1 MKNRETPRLISILHA
16 MQDGIYVVNE
26 DYRVEFMNQAMIRVF
41 GDHTGKKCFEMLNRS
56 PEICAWCRAREV
68 FEEQRTVQFEL
79 SLDRVGKI
87 FNITE
92 LPLTNADE
100 TISKMSIFRDI
111 TRSRQQE
118 RKIRTH
124 RQDYERL
131 FDQVPCGVYVSSKE
145 GNFLDANP
153 ALLKM
158 LHYDSKEEFLAMD
171 IARDIYLNP
180 SDRDQFMEM
189 IEKSG
194 MVANYAVDF
203 KTRDGK
209 PVSVMIAGH
218 VRYDDRGEVLG
229 YEGIIVDQTQRQRM
243 EREVQEAHDFFDKVI
258 QSSPNAIMA
267 ADMKGNI
274 LIWNTGAE
282 ELLGYKAHDVI
293 GRMNIVDIY
302 PEGMAKKVMK
312 MMRSQEH
319 GGRGLVRSY
328 PLLART
334 REGDFIEANM
344 SAAII
349 YDAKGQE
356 MASVGIMVDMRERA
370 QMEQKLNNVKEQLL
384 QSEKLAAM
392 GKLTSQLAHELNNPL
407 FGIMNTLELLKT
419 EIPETSKRRKI
430 LDMALSETVRISDM
444 LRKMLSF
451 SKPDQEEKQVTDIN
465 TILEELLLLHE
476 RQLQEN
482 DIKVINDLT
491 EGLEPVMASKNQLR
505 QVFLNI
511 IANARDAMAEGGT
524 FTVSTQAVRD
534 FVHISLSDT
543 GIGIPEENLSK
554 IFDTF
559 FTTKGSVQGVGLGLS
574 VCYGF
579 IRDHGGDI
587 KVTSTPGEGT
597 TFTVILPFYRPTEQ
611 A

>member
-1 MKNRETPRLISILHA
+1 MKSKETPRLISILHA
-16 MQDGIYVVNE
+16 MQDGVYVVNA
-26 DYRVEFMNQAMIRVF
+26 DYTVEFMNDAMIRYF
-41 GDHTGKKCFEMLNRS
+41 GEHTGKKCHEMLIKS
-56 PEICAWCRAREV
+56 PVPCSWCRARQV
-68 FEEQRTVQFEL
+68 FEDQTAVQFEL
-79 SLDRVGKI
+79 TLDTIGRAFHV
-87 FNITE
+87 TD
-92 LPLTNADE
+92 LPLTNADQ
-100 TISKMSIFRDI
+100 TISKMSIFRDV
-111 TRSRQQE
+111 TKSKQQE
-118 RKIRTH
+118 RKIRSH
-124 RQDYERL
+124 KQDYERL

-145 GNFLDANP
+145 GAFLDANP

-158 LHYDSKEEFLAMD
+158 LHYDSKEEFLSMD
-171 IARDIYLNP
+171 IARDIYLNAA
-180 SDRDQFMEM
+180 DRDAFMEM
-189 IEKSG
+189 IEKAG
-194 MVANYAVDF
+194 MVSNYAVDF

-209 PVSVMIAGH
+209 PVSVIIAGH
-218 VRYDDRGEVLG
+218 VRYDDYGEVLG
-229 YEGIIVDQTQRQRM
+229 YEGIIVDQTQRKLM

-274 LIWNTGAE
+274 LIWNRGAE

-293 GRMNIVDIY
+293 GRLNIVEVY

-312 MMRSQEH
+312 MMRSEEY
-319 GGRGLVRSY
+319 GGRGLIRSY
-328 PLLART
+328 PLFART
-334 REGDFIEANM
+334 REGEFIETNM
-344 SAAII
+344 SAAVI
-349 YDAKGQE
+349 YDAQNRE
-356 MASVGIMVDMRERA
+356 MASVGIMVDMRERS
-370 QMEQKLNNVKEQLL
+370 QMEQKLNHVKEQLL

-430 LDMALSETVRISDM
+430 LDMALSETVRISEM

-451 SKPDQEEKQVTDIN
+451 SKPDQEERQLTDIN

-482 DIKVINDLT
+482 DVKVISDLA
-491 EGLEPVMASKNQLR
+491 EGLAPVMASKNQLR

-511 IANARDAMAEGGT
+511 IANARDAMPDGGSFTITSRAEGDN
-524 FTVSTQAVRD
+524 VYIEMA
-534 FVHISLSDT
+534 DT
-543 GIGIPEENLSK
+543 GVGIPEENLAK

-587 KVTSTPGEGT
+587 RVSSVPGEGAA
-597 TFTVILPFYRPTEQ
+597 FTVVLPFYKPEE
-611 A
+611 

>member
-1 MKNRETPRLISILHA
+1 MKNRETSRLISILQA
-16 MQDGIYVVNE
+16 MQDGIYVVNA
-26 DYRVEFMNQAMIRVF
+26 DYRVEFMNEAMIQVF
-41 GDHTGKKCFEMLNRS
+41 GDQTGRKCHEMLNQS
-56 PEICAWCRAREV
+56 NEICSWCQAREV
-68 FEEQRTVQFEL
+68 FEEHHTAQYEL

-92 LPLTNADE
+92 LPLTNADG
-100 TISKMSIFRDI
+100 TVSKMSIFRDI
-111 TRSRQQE
+111 TRSKQQE
-118 RKIRTH
+118 RKLRSH
-124 RQDYERL
+124 RQDYDRL
-131 FDQVPCGVYVSSKE
+131 FSKVPCGVYVSSKE

-158 LHYDSKEEFLAMD
+158 LHYDSKVEFLGMD

-180 SDRDQFMEM
+180 SDRDHFMEM
-189 IEKSG
+189 IEKTG
-194 MVANYAVDF
+194 MVSDYAVNF

-218 VRYDDRGEVLG
+218 VRYDERGEVLG
-229 YEGIIVDQTQRQRM
+229 YEGIIVDQTQRHRM

-274 LIWNTGAE
+274 LIWNRGAE

-293 GRMNIVDIY
+293 GRMNIVDVY

-312 MMRSQEH
+312 MMRSPEH
-319 GGRGLVRSY
+319 GGRDLVRSY

-334 REGDFIEANM
+334 GEGEFIEANM

-349 YDAKGQE
+349 YDAKGRE
-356 MASVGIMVDMRERA
+356 MATVGIMVDMRERA
-370 QMEQKLNNVKEQLL
+370 RMEQSLNQVKEQLL

-430 LDMALSETVRISDM
+430 LDMALSETVRIADM

-451 SKPDQEEKQVTDIN
+451 SKPDQEEKQASDIN
-465 TILEELLLLHE
+465 TVVEELLLLHE

-482 DIKVINDLT
+482 DVTVVSDLA

-511 IANARDAMAEGGT
+511 IANARDAMTEGGS
-524 FTVSTQAVRD
+524 FTVTSRAVGD
-534 FVHISLSDT
+534 FVHIALADT

-587 KVTSTPGEGT
+587 KVASVPGEGT
-597 TFTVILPFYRPTEQ
+597 TFTVILPFFRPEE
-611 A
+611 

>member
-1 MKNRETPRLISILHA
+1 MENRETPRLISILHA
-16 MQDGIYVVNE
+16 MQDGIYVVNA
-26 DYRVEFMNQAMIRVF
+26 DYTVEFMNEAMIRIF
-41 GDHTGKKCFEMLNRS
+41 GDHTGKKCHEMLIQS
-56 PEICAWCRAREV
+56 QAPCSWCRAKEV
-68 FEEQRTVQFEL
+68 FEEQATVQYEMDL
-79 SLDRVGKI
+79 ERVGKV
-87 FNITE
+87 FRITE
-92 LPLTNADE
+92 LPLTNADQS
-100 TISKMSIFRDI
+100 ISKMSIFRDV
-111 TRSRQQE
+111 TRSKQQE
-118 RKIRTH
+118 RKIRSH
-124 RQDYERL
+124 KQDYERL

-158 LHYDSKEEFLAMD
+158 LNYDSKEEFLAMD
-171 IARDIYLNP
+171 IARDIYLNAE
-180 SDRDQFMEM
+180 DRDKFMEM

-194 MVANYAVDF
+194 MVSNYAVDF

-209 PVSVMIAGH
+209 PVSVIIAGH
-218 VRYDDRGEVLG
+218 VRYDDHGEVLG
-229 YEGIIVDQTQRQRM
+229 YEGIIVDQSQRKLM

-274 LIWNTGAE
+274 LIWNRGAE

-293 GRMNIVDIY
+293 GRMNIVDVY
-302 PEGMAKKVMK
+302 PEGMARRVMK
-312 MMRSQEH
+312 MMRSREH

-334 REGDFIEANM
+334 REGEFIEANM

-349 YDAKGQE
+349 YDAQGRE

-370 QMEQKLNNVKEQLL
+370 SMEQKLNNVKEQLL

-430 LDMALSETVRISDM
+430 LDMALSETVRISEM
-444 LRKMLSF
+444 LKKMLSF
-451 SKPDQEEKQVTDIN
+451 SKPDQEERQITDIN

-482 DIKVINDLT
+482 DVKVVRDLA

-505 QVFLNI
+505 QVFLNV
-511 IANARDAMAEGGT
+511 IANARDAMPEGGT
-524 FTVSTQAVRD
+524 FTITSRAQGD
-534 FVHISLSDT
+534 FIYIDLADT
-543 GIGIPEENLSK
+543 GVGIPEENLSK

-587 KVTSTPGEGT
+587 KVSSVPGEGT
-597 TFTVILPFYRPTEQ
+597 TFTVSLPIHRPEE
-611 A
+611 